1 MIRKTAITYGTFDLF
16 HIGHLRLFKRIK
28 EFADYLI
35 VGVSTDE
42 FNLEKG
48 KKSIIPFENRIE
60 IIKNIKCVDQVI
72 PEANWNQKID
82 DIKKFK
88 IDYFVMGEDWEGKFD
103 FLSKYCKVIYL
114 PRTVGISSSSLK
126 NSLMKIKNI
135 KLESLNEAIN
145 LLIQVK
151 DQLS

>member
-1 MIRKTAITYGTFDLF
+1 MKKTAITYGTFDLF
-16 HIGHLRLFKRIK
+16 HVGHLRLFKRIK
-28 EFADYLI
+28 EFADILI

-60 IIKNIKCVDQVI
+60 IIENLKCVDLVI
-72 PEANWNQKID
+72 PETSWEQKLD

-88 IDYFVMGEDWEGKFD
+88 VDYLVMGEDWKGKFD
-103 FLSKYCKVIYL
+103 FLAQYCKVIYL
-114 PRTVGISSSSLK
+114 PRTDGISSTALK
-126 NSLMKIKNI
+126 NSFIKIKNI
-135 KLESLNEAIN
+135 KLESLNEAIK
-145 LLIQVK
+145 LLYQIK